1 MIYDAGKYQQKEMER
16 NEDKIGYQFTAIP
29 TNLYQCCDNNVR
41 SMLSTLIQLSSY
53 YADKNGWF
61 FRTNEDLRAQSKLSE
76 NLVRATLSTLFNIGV
91 VEIKSVGKGKS
102 KTPNQFKINFNEFL
116 KWEEYNIDDCYKHP
130 DFEIQTDNYKAKG
143 WQPSYLNELK
153 EILPTFTH
161 TPQQSEDNI
170 ENIDNK
176 ENKLSEG
183 SKQVEVKCNQFEE
196 YRKQED
202 YLMDKLYNV
211 TSWTDFKKLRTQIEE
226 LISTASSEKIA
237 EKTKKRYT
245 PIVEGKIKFLKSKI
259 SKESYNSL
267 YDEFYRETGCGWKGK
282 EAIEK
287 KQTIVQPQQ
296 VEDDDNAFLREMY
309 EQSGWDIP
317 ESLKPKK
324 SQQESKDFSPFD
336 DMDNLPF

>member
-1 MIYDAGKYQQKEMER
+1 MEKI
-16 NEDKIGYQFTAIP
+16 EDRIGYQFTAVP
-29 TNLYQCCDNNVR
+29 TNLYNCCDINVR
-41 SMLSTLIQLSSY
+41 SMLFTLIQLSSY
-53 YADKNGWF
+53 YADSDGWF

-153 EILPTFTH
+153 EILPTSTH

-183 SKQVEVKCNQFEE
+183 FKQVDVSNQLEE
-196 YRKQED
+196 YRKRED

-211 TSWTDFKKLRTQIEE
+211 TSWTDFKTFRKQIEE
-226 LISTASSEKIA
+226 LISTATTDKIA
-237 EKTKKRYT
+237 EMTKKRYN
-245 PIVEGKIKFLKSKI
+245 PIAEGKIKFLKSKI
-259 SKESYNSL
+259 SKEPYNSF
-267 YDEFYRETGCGWKGK
+267 YEDFYRECNCGWKGK
-282 EAIEK
+282 EVTEEK
-287 KQTIVQPQQ
+287 QIAVQCQPIVKDENADLRATFELYGWELP
-296 VEDDDNAFLREMY
+296 DD
-309 EQSGWDIP
+309 
-317 ESLKPKK
+317 LKPKHP
-324 SQQESKDFSPFD
+324 QQEGKDFSPFD
-336 DMDNLPF
+336 DTDNLPF